1 MKNPLRTLPAILLA
15 LFAAGA
21 VHAAPIPLSDLLAGG
36 SITVGDKLFGDWRV
50 VSYATTDVGRS
61 FNAENI
67 EVDALTGG
75 GLDPGPGLRFD
86 VNAGELTVTAKG
98 SRAFIDLV
106 FGFSVTTL
114 DPSLR
119 ITGNSL
125 QYPAG
130 GAFWLISSDQN
141 YDAGSSIRENLDTT
155 RVLADS
161 ADVGNLGTTEIEF
174 STMADGSGD
183 SSISVISDTATFAPQ
198 STVWVTKSVSVWA
211 RDTADSAGIS
221 SFDQRFSQMAVPE
234 PTTLALVV
242 MALAGMLAPTAQRH
256 RRDAEA

>member
-1 MKNPLRTLPAILLA
+1 
-15 LFAAGA
+15 
-21 VHAAPIPLSDLLAGG
+21 V
-36 SITVGDKLFGDWRV
+36 
-50 VSYATTDVGRS
+50 
-61 FNAENI
+61 
-67 EVDALTGG
+67 TG
-75 GLDPGPGLRFD
+75 
-86 VNAGELTVTAKG
+86 NG

-130 GAFWLISSDQN
+130 GAFWLISSDQS
-141 YDAGSSIRENLDTT
+141 YDAGSSIRENLDTMG
-155 RVLADS
+155 VLAGS
-161 ADVGNLGTTEIEF
+161 AAVGNLGTTEIEF

-234 PTTLALVV
+234 PTTLALVA
-242 MALAGMLAPTAQRH
+242 MALAGMLAPTAQRR

>member
-15 LFAAGA
+15 LLAAGA
-21 VHAAPIPLSDLLAGG
+21 VHAVPIQLSALLGGG
-36 SITVGDKLFGDWRV
+36 SITVGDKLFGNWSLV
-50 VSYATTDVGRS
+50 HYTTTDATRS
-61 FNAENI
+61 FNAANI

-86 VNAGELTVTAKG
+86 VNAGELTVNG
-98 SRAFIDLV
+98 NNSRAYIDLM

-130 GAFWLISSDQN
+130 GAFWSVASDQS
-141 YDAGSSIRENLDTT
+141 YDVGSYIRENLDTT
-155 RVLADS
+155 GVLSNS
-161 ADVGNLGTTEIEF
+161 AALGNLGTTEIEF
-174 STMADGSGD
+174 STMDNGTVQTSA
-183 SSISVISDTATFAPQ
+183 SVLSDTATFAPQ
-198 STVWVTKSVSVWA
+198 STVWVTKSVFVWA
-211 RDTADSAGIS
+211 RDATDSAGIF
-221 SFDQRFSQMAVPE
+221 SFDQRFSQMSVPE
-234 PTTLALVV
+234 PTTLALVG
-242 MALAGMLAPTAQRH
+242 MALAGMFAPTAHRR